1 MNTTFALQC
10 ILTWWRSSDD
20 IFYILQP
27 VGLSDETKCYIK
39 WTIRKVFSLLLSLK
53 HKNSISTLLQ
63 RCLAHQFWCAIY
75 PFIMFVSSPLSC
87 YVLAQCPRSFL
98 SSLYQAKTLIQV
110 LTPSSHHS
118 CAFLSVLGMDRI
130 QLNCRLTVVFI
141 EFVTYSFESWCTQR
155 VQHSQDLTVSY
166 REQSRASLCACIAL

>member
-1 MNTTFALQC
+1 MKFLDCLKCQSR
-10 ILTWWRSSDD
+10 ILFLSLVKVQINWFSLFWPFHYFYPLSTKTAFQHCCNDVWRISSDVP
-20 IFYILQP
+20 FTR
-27 VGLSDETKCYIK
+27 LS
-39 WTIRKVFSLLLSLK
+39 
-53 HKNSISTLLQ
+53 
-63 RCLAHQFWCAIY
+63 CLCPL
-75 PFIMFVSSPLSC
+75 PFPAVSSRN
-87 YVLAQCPRSFL
+87 VLAQCPRSFL